1 MFVRTSAIASKKR
14 SNKKSKDHP
23 ISGTSL
29 KRLKQKYFHKN
40 AKYFLSNLSIMLKNN
55 CISANSFR
63 RNCSFLSLWIVEN
76 FNFLLNKMNFCCGN
90 YSKPET
96 MYTGKYGILK
106 NLYSAHKA
114 SDLYKMIYLWNHLNV
129 RIFTLPSIANYVCIL
144 NISTKFLLWKALGT
158 GATIHGFASLAF
170 STTFWLIS
178 VISHLSPKDRFEKMG
193 YKWSCGSTRSLQ
205 NR

>member
-1 MFVRTSAIASKKR
+1 MGHYTSIYNKPQTAVAISILFWWLKVRQVFKGRNFCFLGFWKWTNR
-14 SNKKSKDHP
+14 
-23 ISGTSL
+23 ISV
-29 KRLKQKYFHKN
+29 
-40 AKYFLSNLSIMLKNN
+40 
-55 CISANSFR
+55 NSFR